1 MGKNFKVRQGTQ
13 YRDIGTVTLEGY
25 RRALDGLPESDEE
38 DPFKFDPIEKVVVT
52 RHHNEFG
59 I

>member
-25 RRALDGLPESDEE
+25 LRAAEGIPENEE
-38 DPFKFDPIEKVVVT
+38 DPFRFDPIEKVVIT